1 MRRKCVGEGGRGAA
15 GERGAE
21 KAAGGT
27 AGGGAERGKCAWP
40 GPPNDDPRAA
50 PRTPRR
56 AATDRAW
63 PAAEPVCGVGRDGL
77 YTPRPHGHYRR
88 RSRRELL
95 TLLTLRPTAHARH
108 HGPMAITVGARAGNY

>member
-63 PAAEPVCGVGRDGL
+63 PAAEPV
-77 YTPRPHGHYRR
+77 
-88 RSRRELL
+88 
-95 TLLTLRPTAHARH
+95 LLTLRPTAHARH

>member
-88 RSRRELL
+88 RRRE
-95 TLLTLRPTAHARH
+95 LLTLRPTAHARH